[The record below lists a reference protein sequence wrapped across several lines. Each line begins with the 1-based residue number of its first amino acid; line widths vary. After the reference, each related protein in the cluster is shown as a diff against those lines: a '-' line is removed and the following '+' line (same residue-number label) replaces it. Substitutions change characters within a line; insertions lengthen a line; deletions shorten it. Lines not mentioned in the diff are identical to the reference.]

1 MLIANLYAFLLGAVL
16 STSMYIFGPQCLSL
30 FTSDPAVIQAGMLR
44 FSIMWFSYPVAT
56 FMDNTIA
63 ASRGLCKTSV
73 PTVIVLLGSCLFRII
88 WVYTIF
94 AWFGTIQSLF
104 LLYIFSWAITA
115 LAEIIY
121 FIREY
126 RKI

>member
-1 MLIANLYAFLLGAVL
+1 MLIANLYAFLLGAGMS
-16 STSMYIFGPQCLSL
+16 STMFIFGPQCLSL
-30 FTSDPAVIQAGMLR
+30 FTGDSAVIQAGMLR
-44 FSIMWFSYPVAT
+44 MSIMWFSYPVAT

-63 ASRGLCKTSV
+63 ASRGLGKTSV
-73 PTVIVLLGSCLFRII
+73 PTVIVLLGSCLFRIL

-104 LLYIFSWAITA
+104 LLYIFSWTITA

-121 FIREY
+121 FVREY